1 MPSRLTLRIPADFE
15 LFKAV
20 CSYGHFL
27 LAPNHWDRDKQRFTR
42 PLRDAKNRV
51 VRVTITQPE
60 RAATLKKRSE
70 SPVGSSTAGP
80 LPHGRGS
87 FNTIAIQCDRSIERA
102 DHKVIKAQVV
112 RMLRTD
118 DDMADW
124 YTLHRTAK
132 RRGFGRLF
140 RSPTLFEDMIKTIT
154 SCNVAWAGTIL
165 MNKLLVEHVGNGAFP
180 TPEEVADFGEE
191 RLKSRCKVGYRAGRI
206 ARLARQIVEGEVDL
220 DWYEHPDRTSD
231 ETHDKLLK
239 LHGIGPYAAANINM
253 LIGFYD
259 RLAIDTET
267 YRHFCLSQKVER
279 PENPKK
285 LHDAIE
291 AYYGKWSPYDFIAY
305 WFELWQDY
313 ESRFGPSH
321 KWDRDQDAKQFT
333 AAALNAT

>member
-1 MPSRLTLRIPADFE
+1 MPSRLTLRVPADFE

-27 LAPNHWDRDKQRFTR
+27 LAPNHWDRDRQRFAV
-42 PLRDAKNRV
+42 PLRDAKGRV
-51 VRVTITQPE
+51 VRVAITQ
-60 RAATLKKRSE
+60 TS
-70 SPVGSSTAGP
+70 VGRP
-80 LPHGRGS
+80 L
-87 FNTIAIQCDRSIERA
+87 AIRCDRTLERP
-102 DHKVIKAQVV
+102 DHAAVKAQII

-124 YTLHRTAK
+124 YKKHRVAK

-165 MNKLLVEHVGNGAFP
+165 MNKLLVEHVGQGAFP
-180 TPEEVADFGEE
+180 TPEQVADFGEE

-206 ARLARQIVEGEVDL
+206 ALLARQIVEGEVDL
-220 DWYEHPDRTSD
+220 HWFERPERTSD
-231 ETHDKLLK
+231 ETHAALLK

-267 YRHFCLSQKVER
+267 YRHFCLIQKIDR
-279 PENPKK
+279 PDNPKT
-285 LHDAIE
+285 LHDPIE
-291 AYYGKWSPYDFIAY
+291 TYYGKWAPYDFIAY
-305 WFELWQDY
+305 WFELWRDY

-321 KWDRDQDAKQFT
+321 RWDREKDAKQFT
-333 AAALNAT
+333 AAALNG